1 MISKPT
7 SNQITASFRRYA
19 HVLTK
24 ADEAMVASE
33 TWERL
38 VYAFQPGRPVK
49 TALRRLRET
58 AGRTPEPREASIVSG
73 PTLADLS
80 GLGPAKDWGIELA
93 RDLTDL
99 KAGIISWD
107 EVDTGALLS
116 GPPGTGKTLFAEAL
130 ARTCGLPIV
139 VTSAAQWQAAG
150 YLNDHLKAM
159 RECFRDAQSRD
170 TALLFIDEI
179 DAIGSRTINDS
190 RNGDYKRQV
199 INGLLELLDGFERRK
214 GLVVIGATNHPEN
227 IDNAILRPG
236 RLDRHFEIPLPDATT
251 RQQIFEFHAGF
262 AVPQDHEK
270 SFARSTA
277 GMSGAGLKQLVKD
290 GRRTARRQNHTF
302 GFEHVAEV
310 AKGLIEL
317 PREYVEVAAV
327 HEAGH
332 AIVGIELGLPFQ
344 EINITDTVCANGVE
358 SLGGTLF
365 KFPAIS
371 LKTKSLI
378 LNQIAMYLGGIA
390 AEILVFGEFTEGSAG
405 HPLSDLGLATALATK
420 VERSF
425 GMGSTLMID
434 TFSENHLGR
443 LPVNDH
449 MSRAAVGE
457 LLDTELQRAKRIL
470 EARQSGLRAIADALL
485 ENHTMNAAQVRAVLS
500 RHPAEGDS
508 LGNITAGVRT

>member
-1 MISKPT
+1 
-7 SNQITASFRRYA
+7 
-19 HVLTK
+19 
-24 ADEAMVASE
+24 MVASE

-358 SLGGTLF
+358 ST
-365 KFPAIS
+365 I
-371 LKTKSLI
+371 
-378 LNQIAMYLGGIA
+378 Q
-390 AEILVFGEFTEGSAG
+390 
-405 HPLSDLGLATALATK
+405 
-420 VERSF
+420 
-425 GMGSTLMID
+425 
-434 TFSENHLGR
+434 
-443 LPVNDH
+443 
-449 MSRAAVGE
+449 
-457 LLDTELQRAKRIL
+457 
-470 EARQSGLRAIADALL
+470 
-485 ENHTMNAAQVRAVLS
+485 
-500 RHPAEGDS
+500 
-508 LGNITAGVRT
+508 